1 MPPNLSVGRA
11 HRQRQGEGR
20 AGNAQAWLR
29 LSLIRNSLLRIRAA
43 GGSRLSEK
51 IMLKQQG
58 KKRDD
63 FLEVIAARAP
73 GNASLRTLSGR

>member
-43 GGSRLSEK
+43 GGSRFSEK

-58 KKRDD
+58 KKRAD
-63 FLEVIAARAP
+63 FLK
-73 GNASLRTLSGR
+73 SLPRERPVTLH

>member
-58 KKRDD
+58 KKRAD
-63 FLEVIAARAP
+63 FLKSLPRAGP
-73 GNASLRTLSGR
+73 VTLH